1 MKRIYA
7 GILTV
12 LSFSAAAAFA
22 QTANPATP
30 VTGKTIQ
37 ERKDNQQKR
46 IAQGVKSGS
55 LTPRETANL
64 EKKEAKI
71 NKEER
76 RDRAANG
83 GKLTTGEKAKINH
96 QQNKLSKQIYN
107 KKHNAKKR
115 A

>member
-1 MKRIYA
+1 
-7 GILTV
+7 
-12 LSFSAAAAFA
+12 
-22 QTANPATP
+22 
-30 VTGKTIQ
+30 
-37 ERKDNQQKR
+37 
-46 IAQGVKSGS
+46 

-83 GKLTTGEKAKINH
+83 GKLTAGDKAKITR
-96 QQNKLSKQIYN
+96 QQNKVSKQINN